1 MPKKQTMEMLV
12 MVLLPVYHL
21 HLPPISSLFPCIFC
35 PQMAMLCD
43 SMLSSPDLCCGDV
56 ATPTPL
62 HFLDRIG
69 CSFWPSRPW
78 QLLFDHGIT
87 WLRCWLVPF
96 YTSLG
101 IPLSHA
107 WSRGGCRLAEPNRP
121 LRGGD
126 CLRFWVQDWGG
137 GGGF

>member
-43 SMLSSPDLCCGDV
+43 SMLSSPDLCCGNV
-56 ATPTPL
+56 AAPTPL
-62 HFLDRIG
+62 QFLDRIG

-96 YTSLG
+96 YTSFLG
-101 IPLSHA
+101 LFTHLWGSPHPMHGAEAVAA
-107 WSRGGCRLAEPNRP
+107 WLNPTGRSGEGTA
-121 LRGGD
+121 
-126 CLRFWVQDWGG
+126 
-137 GGGF
+137 